1 MPPAYQLLR
10 VGSARYAWRIVKRI
24 LVVEDDPVSARV
36 LRDLLTAHGYQ
47 VTLAKNGPEGLDAFQ
62 RDKPSLVLID
72 VMLPRKNGF
81 EVCFELRRAPHGKA
95 TPVILMSAVYTD
107 RQHAERYAQKDLG
120 AYAYLVKPFALS
132 TLLEHVHACIGEA

>member
-1 MPPAYQLLR
+1 
-10 VGSARYAWRIVKRI
+10 VGQAPERRLAVKRI

-36 LRDLLTAHGYQ
+36 LRDLLAAHGYH
-47 VTLAKNGPEGLDAFQ
+47 VTIAKTGPEGLEQFA
-62 RDKPSLVLID
+62 RDRPNLVLID

-81 EVCFELRRAPHGKA
+81 EVCFDIRRSAEGRT

-107 RQHAERYAQKDLG
+107 SVHASRYAAADLH
-120 AYAYLVKPFALS
+120 AQAYLVKPFALS